1 MVGVL
6 PPPPMAA
13 AKEQHNS
20 ERTAGVEDSPGA
32 TRWLWM
38 EAERSYELATVDGAR
53 HDFFDRQ
60 MT

>member
-1 MVGVL
+1 
-6 PPPPMAA
+6 MAA